1 MASHPSPMLNDE
13 ELHQLLEQGQFES
26 ILVNC
31 QQYIESKVE
40 RYLKN
45 FKYYQQFQH
54 DFYHEVCIHVLTK
67 SLPSA
72 AFLEAVR
79 NGTSFTLYLAKTV
92 RNTLNTLLSREK
104 NKRQNVIGITQCCAG
119 VEEEDFSEDK
129 LGIFSDASYHHQTD
143 SQDLLAKIKER
154 FRHFLQN
161 FEKVFPRLYPKL
173 LLLLKLQARA
183 EVSIQDLKSCFPGIK
198 PKDLRRFGEMLGHRA
213 AYLHR
218 EDQEIYQ
225 LICPFFQHYR
235 SEKGNATALQ
245 RWLNQHISGDKFSQ
259 GILDRLEIKES
270 QANFRITDKKLF
282 ADFVHL
288 YFKEQASGE
297 ILVPIA
303 ETFAPVPHNPV
314 PAWVAIANNGY

>member
-1 MASHPSPMLNDE
+1 MLKDE
-13 ELHQLLEQGQFES
+13 ELHQLLEKGQYET
-26 ILVNC
+26 ILIHC
-31 QQYIESKVE
+31 QQYIENKVE

-67 SLPSA
+67 SLPSG

-104 NKRQNVIGITQCCAG
+104 NKRQNMIGIEQCCPG
-119 VEEEDFSEDK
+119 VEEEDFAEDK
-129 LGIFSDASYHHQTD
+129 LGIFSDVSYRYQAD
-143 SQDLLAKIKER
+143 SQDLLGKIKEK
-154 FRHFLQN
+154 FGQFLQN
-161 FEKVFPRLYPKL
+161 FEQVFPRLYPKL

-183 EVSIQDLKSCFPGIK
+183 EVYVQDLKNCFPGIHS
-198 PKDLRRFGEMLGHRA
+198 KDMRQFSEMLGHRA
-213 AYLHR
+213 AYLHS
-218 EDQEIYQ
+218 EDQEIYK

-235 SEKGNATALQ
+235 GEKGNATALQ
-245 RWLNQHISGDKFSQ
+245 RWLNQHISGDKCSQ

-270 QANFRITDKKLF
+270 QASFRIMDKKLF
-282 ADFVHL
+282 ADFLHL

-297 ILVPIA
+297 VLVPLA
-303 ETFAPVPHNPV
+303 ETFAPVHLNPV
-314 PAWVAIANNGY
+314 PAWVPIANNGY